1 MLRAREPANPANPA
15 RMRTRAEHDSAALS
29 DATNGVRG
37 DDRVQRL
44 RELAR
49 RLERLTVS
57 RRDPERFLAERKEL
71 TEELRAIAVEIKIKE
86 R

>member
-1 MLRAREPANPANPA
+1 MIDARP
-15 RMRTRAEHDSAALS
+15 SAPDRS
-29 DATNGVRG
+29 D
-37 DDRVQRL
+37 RL

-57 RRDPERFLAERKEL
+57 RRDPERFFAEREEL
-71 TEELRAIAVEIKIKE
+71 TEELRAIAIEIKIKE